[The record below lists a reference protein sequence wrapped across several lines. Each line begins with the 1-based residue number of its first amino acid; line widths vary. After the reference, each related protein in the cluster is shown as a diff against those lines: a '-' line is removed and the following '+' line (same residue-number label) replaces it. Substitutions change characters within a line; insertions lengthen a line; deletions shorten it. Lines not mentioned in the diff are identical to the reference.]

1 MGIRNLTIYLI
12 FFIAAFPVQAKELAT
27 VGRTYPIS
35 EKDALTEI
43 EGRASSVDWKKLYS
57 KVKPGNY
64 RPENLQ
70 DLPRAQKT
78 RFFLVDM
85 TYTLKSDIPDG
96 KGGIL
101 YPAGYSF
108 NPLDYVTFKK
118 TLIVIN
124 GTDHEQVSWFAH
136 SKYKGQLD
144 VMLLIT
150 DGSTTDLQ
158 KQLKQTVYYATRPI
172 IQRFDLAAVPSIIRR
187 KDRAMEVVEIALAHH
202 GQGDLPEARKR

>member
-1 MGIRNLTIYLI
+1 MEISNLIIVSI
-12 FFIAAFPVQAKELAT
+12 FFIAAFPVQAIELGT
-27 VGRTYPIS
+27 VGRTYPIT

-57 KVKPGNY
+57 MVKPENY

-70 DLPRAQKT
+70 DLPRAQKA
-78 RFFLVDM
+78 RSFLVDM

-118 TLIVIN
+118 SLVVID
-124 GTDHEQVSWFAH
+124 GTDREQVSWFAH
-136 SKYKGQLD
+136 SKYMGQPYI
-144 VMLLIT
+144 MLLIT
-150 DGSTTDLQ
+150 GGSTTDLQ
-158 KQLKQTVYYATRPI
+158 KQLQQPVFYATRPI
-172 IQRFDLAAVPSIIRR
+172 IQRFDLVAVPSVIRR
-187 KDRAMEVVEIALAHH
+187 KGRAMEVVEIALAHH
-202 GQGDLPEARKR
+202 GQGDLTEARKR